1 LDGLFYSLAVVN
13 KYWAVVVPGIL
24 GGVLLCA
31 YSAPGYLG
39 DMARDA
45 IDPIL
50 QSLAELVGHIFGGL
64 IR

>member
-1 LDGLFYSLAVVN
+1 VS

-24 GGVLLCA
+24 AGVIYYA

-39 DMARDA
+39 GIVRDVV
-45 IDPIL
+45 DPIL
-50 QSLAELVGHIFGGL
+50 QPILELAGHIFGVL

>member
-1 LDGLFYSLAVVN
+1 
-13 KYWAVVVPGIL
+13 VPGIL

-39 DMARDA
+39 DMARNA

-50 QSLAELVGHIFGGL
+50 QSLAQLVGHIFGGL
-64 IR
+64 VR